1 MSKYDSLKAW
11 LTDHD
16 GTSFSMAFAALEAV
30 LGFELPSAALERRQW
45 WSNGIHGAPQAA
57 AWGDAGWKVVA
68 VDLAA
73 QNVRF
78 ERSAT
83 QQAARAA

>member
-1 MSKYDSLKAW
+1 MSKYEPLKAW
-11 LTDHD
+11 LADHD
-16 GTSFSMAFAALEAV
+16 GTTFSMAFVALEAV
-30 LGFELPSAALERRQW
+30 LGFELPPAALERRQW
-45 WSNGIHGAPQAA
+45 WSNGTHGTPQAA

-78 ERSAT
+78 ERSNAMPAVK
-83 QQAARAA
+83 AA